1 MTHGIARSSRPR
13 TEEQRQQQLEKI
25 RRYRELEESVR
36 QKIKSREYTR
46 ETFDITSK
54 LLRLN
59 PEYYTIWN
67 VRRRC
72 LKSSFF
78 YTSSSGPSH
87 SKDSRT
93 SGPSATPT
101 PSSAASSTSPSVA
114 TPSTPEDQPI
124 GKNGTTLEAGASPE
138 DAEMQDKDIIASELM
153 FTVPLL
159 MQYPKCYWLWNYR
172 LWILQQAVERL
183 RAPVARAIW
192 EEELGLVGKMLHR
205 DQRNFHAWGYRR
217 GVIAQLESSALAGHS
232 MVEPEFAY
240 TTQMIHK
247 DLSNF
252 SAWHN
257 RGQLIPRLLD
267 ERKADDAARR
277 ELLDKELA
285 LAYDGLNVG
294 PEDQSLWYY
303 LQYLMLNVIDSK
315 TDRCFTP
322 NLTTETRTEI
332 ISETIANIR
341 DLLEDYTDIKWIY
354 ESLIEY
360 TLALAQVQDRK
371 ASIEE
376 REDLTSWLQTLRRL
390 DPKRAGRWSDFEKN
404 LALYF

>member
-1 MTHGIARSSRPR
+1 MESHGIARSSRPR

-25 RRYRELEESVR
+25 RRYRDLEDSVR
-36 QKIKSREYTR
+36 QKIAAKEYSR

-67 VRRRC
+67 VRRWC
-72 LKSSFF
+72 LESSFF
-78 YTSSSGPSH
+78 YTSSSGSSH
-87 SKDSRT
+87 LRDSQT
-93 SGPSATPT
+93 SGASPTPT
-101 PSSAASSTSPSVA
+101 PSSAASSTSPSA
-114 TPSTPEDQPI
+114 TTPSIPKDQQT
-124 GKNGTTLEAGASPE
+124 GKNGTTPE
-138 DAEMQDKDIIASELM
+138 DGETQNKDVVTSELM

-159 MQYPKCYWLWNYR
+159 MEYPKCYWLWNYR
-172 LWILQQAVERL
+172 LWVLQQAVERL
-183 RAPVARAIW
+183 RTPVARAIW

-205 DQRNFHAWGYRR
+205 DRRNFHAWGYRR
-217 GVIAQLESSALAGHS
+217 GVIAQLESSSLDGSS
-232 MVEPEFAY
+232 MVEHEFDY
-240 TTQMIHK
+240 TTRMIHV

-267 ERKADDAARR
+267 ERIADDAARR

-285 LAYDGLNVG
+285 LVYDGLNVG

-303 LQYLMLNVIDSK
+303 LQFLMLNVIELNGP
-315 TDRCFTP
+315 RCFTP
-322 NLTTETRTEI
+322 NLSQADRTGI

-341 DLLEDYTDIKWIY
+341 DLLEDYNDIKWIY

-360 TLALAQVQDRK
+360 TLALAQVEDRQ
-371 ASIEE
+371 SSDEE
-376 REDLTSWLQTLRRL
+376 RGEIAEWLRTLRGQ
-390 DPKRAGRWSDFEKN
+390 DPKRTGRWTDLEKGLN
-404 LALYF
+404 L